1 MPNFRTTFLTAAPL
15 LAFAL
20 TAGAA
25 SAVPPSVFA
34 PATKGGAS
42 ASGTTSTVAAPP
54 VVVAPPSAKPTTPAA
69 DEVVES
75 VPAKRMGK
83 VNGHWVFRGD
93 DNTYMFEP
101 TKEMKVVRK
110 PSLAQT
116 APAVAAAGGSDVA
129 PLVPEEK
136 RPNLPSAVGTATP
149 PKKLPP
155 PTAGAKPA
163 APAASTTEPAAPASA
178 PRK

>member
-1 MPNFRTTFLTAAPL
+1 MPNFRTTFLAAAPL
-15 LAFAL
+15 LVFAL

-34 PATKGGAS
+34 PANKGGAS
-42 ASGTTSTVAAPP
+42 AAGTPGAVAAPP
-54 VVVAPPSAKPTTPAA
+54 VVVAPPPSAKPTPQAA
-69 DEVVES
+69 DEVVET

-110 PSLAQT
+110 PSLAPT
-116 APAVAAAGGSDVA
+116 APAVAATGGSDVA

-163 APAASTTEPAAPASA
+163 ASTTEPAAPASA